1 MNLEQQIVEALL
13 NDARLN
19 FKSKSGAKA
28 LYGGTCPECKE
39 KEVFISLEKPYQLK
53 CNRTNKCGY
62 SESTKARYSHLWS
75 NLADKFPATDSDPH
89 ATAKAYMSMV
99 RGFPLTKT
107 ERWFEQGVMKLRN
120 GRHAETVRF
129 LLWDGCWW
137 DRLINDRDIRDN
149 TKNGEKP
156 NKADFKFGT
165 QYKNKCWT
173 PPGQELANGDHVYIV
188 EGIFHAIAFHLCGYK
203 VAAAFSSNNLPRELI
218 AANKG
223 RNITWC
229 LAYDAGMA
237 GEFASVKYLREIN
250 EMKEPAQITL
260 PHSANADWDD
270 LYREEKLNDA
280 YLEECKWRGR
290 MLAAKDVKRKA
301 FALYCWRHFTY
312 TVITFDKETYS
323 VRVVSD
329 KLAKEL
335 DNEKIAWNNDDF
347 NVFVGCIS
355 VTHIA
360 NCELNFLHIEKDKF
374 TQERKYLFDV
384 HMPKHRKPFLVGFTP
399 SNLGDAKAI
408 STSLLNQTDFGHFKG
423 GSRELDF
430 LTKKWS
436 SQAINT
442 VETVPFIGYEETSG
456 AYVFPQVGYQAGR
469 YFKTNEHGYLHFG
482 NCSIKTSLGGM
493 EFVHSTKFDQSFFPD
508 FIKVF
513 DMNGVA
519 ALGFFTLS
527 LFAQQVKK
535 VHQNL
540 TFMEIT
546 GEKEAGKSTLIRFLW
561 KMLGRTN
568 YEGVDILSMSA
579 SAEARTLAQ
588 VSNLPVVFLES
599 DKEVAGNQ
607 KGGRANGGVDWERY
621 KKISDLNGAI
631 ASRGVKTNDNQTND
645 LIFRGSLVISQNA
658 TIAASPAILSRI
670 VHLHYTTAHKRI
682 ENIPIADRL
691 KQMDVEHLSGYL
703 HHVLTHEEQWLA
715 AFFAAFPKHR
725 ARLTKNPGIKSQ
737 RVVDNHAQVMAAVDA
752 LQVLFTNFRDDSL
765 DKALTHIEQRAMDR
779 DMRLSAEHPI
789 VQQFWETFHWINDQ
803 TMFISDEKGERNV
816 KVNRLNHSKDPKYIA
831 VNLNDWFEHARKR
844 GQEVIS
850 IKDLKEVLKESKHY
864 RFLHQA
870 RVWSAITNDQ
880 VRCWVF
886 TKPSD
891 IATN

>member
-1 MNLEQQIVEALL
+1 MSIEQQIVEALI
-13 NDARLN
+13 NDSQLD
-19 FKSKSGAKA
+19 FKSKPGAKA
-28 LYGGTCPECKE
+28 LYGGKCPDCKE
-39 KEVFISLEKPYQLK
+39 REVFISLEKPFQLK

-62 SESTKARYSHLWS
+62 TESTKARYSHLWA
-75 NLADKFPATDSDPH
+75 NLADKHPATQDNPN

-99 RGFPLTKT
+99 RGFPLIKT
-107 ERWFEQGVMKLRN
+107 EQWFEQGAMRLKN
-120 GRHAETVRF
+120 GRLAETVRF

-137 DRLINDRDIRDN
+137 DRLINERDVRDN
-149 TKNGEKP
+149 TKNGEAP

-165 QYKNKCWT
+165 KYKDKCWT
-173 PPGQELANGDHVYIV
+173 PPGQVLEDKDDVYIV
-188 EGIFHAIAFHLCGYK
+188 EGIFHAMAFSLAGHK
-203 VAAAFSSNNLPRELI
+203 TVAAFSSNNLPRDLI
-218 AANKG
+218 NANKG

-237 GEFASVKYLREIN
+237 GEFASVKFLREIN
-250 EMKEPAQITL
+250 KMNEAARISL
-260 PHSANADWDD
+260 PHSESVDWDD
-270 LYREEKLNDA
+270 LFRDGALTAE
-280 YLEECKWRGR
+280 YLEDCKWRGR
-290 MLAAKDVKRKA
+290 LLAAKDVKRKA
-301 FALYCWRHFTY
+301 FALYCWTYFTY
-312 TVITFDKETYS
+312 TVLSFEKETYS
-323 VRVVSD
+323 VRVISD
-329 KLAKEL
+329 KLSKEL
-335 DNEKIAWNNDDF
+335 ANDKIQWSEEYF
-347 NVFVGCIS
+347 NVFVGCLS
-355 VTHIA
+355 VNHIA

-384 HMPKHRKPFLVGFTP
+384 LMPKHRKPFLVGFTP

-430 LTKKWS
+430 LTQKWS
-436 SQAINT
+436 SQNINT
-442 VETVPFIGYEETSG
+442 VETVPFIGYEEMSES
-456 AYVFPQVGYQAGR
+456 YVFPNVGYQSGR
-469 YFKTNEHGYLHFG
+469 YFKTNAHGYLHFG

-493 EFVHSTKFDQSFFPD
+493 EFVHSTVFDQSFFPD

-513 DMNGVA
+513 DMNGLA

-527 LFAQQVKK
+527 LFAQQIKK

-568 YEGVDILSMSA
+568 YEGVDILSMSS

-599 DKEVAGNQ
+599 DKEPSGNQ
-607 KGGRANGGVDWERY
+607 KGGRTLGGVDWERY
-621 KKISDLNGAI
+621 KKISDLNGSI

-691 KQMDVEHLSGYL
+691 KQMDVEQLSGYL
-703 HHVLTHEEQWLA
+703 HHVLTHEHKWLE
-715 AFFAAFPKHR
+715 AFFSAFPKHR
-725 ARLTKNPGIKSQ
+725 ARLTANPNIKSQ

-752 LQVLFTNFRDDSL
+752 LSVLFTNFHDDAL
-765 DKALTHIEQRAMDR
+765 DKALTHLEQRAMDR
-779 DMRLSAEHPI
+779 DLRLNAEHPL
-789 VQQFWETFHWINDQ
+789 VQQFWETYHWINNQ
-803 TMFISDEKGERNV
+803 VMKITEEGETSTV
-816 KVNRLNHSKDPKYIA
+816 DIQRLNHSTDKRFIA

-850 IKDLKEVLKESKHY
+850 INELKKVLPDSKHY
-864 RFLHQA
+864 RFLGQKK
-870 RVWSAITNDQ
+870 
-880 VRCWVF
+880 VRSKSEGHPIMCWVF
-886 TKPSD
+886 AKPAES
-891 IATN
+891 ATY